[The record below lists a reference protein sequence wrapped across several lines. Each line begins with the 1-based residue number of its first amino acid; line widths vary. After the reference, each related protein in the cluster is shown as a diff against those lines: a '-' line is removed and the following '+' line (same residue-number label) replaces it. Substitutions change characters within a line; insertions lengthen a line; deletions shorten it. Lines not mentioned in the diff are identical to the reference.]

1 VYVGEEDNMP
11 VNVKQLNSL
20 ALAYIGDAVYE
31 VHVRNFLIES
41 GQVRPN
47 ELHQEAVSYVEATS
61 QAAVVHNWLDKDL
74 LTEEEQVIIRRGRN
88 AKSNSTP
95 KNMPVQAYRYATA
108 FEALIGYHYLSQN
121 NDRLYELFHQAI
133 NFIQKGKKDKEGTK
147 SWMKR

>member
-1 VYVGEEDNMP
+1 MFVGDEDNMV

-47 ELHQEAVSYVEATS
+47 ALHQEAVSFVEATS
-61 QAAVVHNWLDKDL
+61 QAAVVHTWLDNSL
-74 LTEEEQVIIRRGRN
+74 LTEEEKVIVRRGRN
-88 AKSNSTP
+88 AKPNSTP

-108 FEALIGYHYLSQN
+108 FEALIGYHYLSKN
-121 NDRLYELFHQAI
+121 NDRLHELLHQAI
-133 NFIQKGKKDKEGTK
+133 NFILEGKKDKEGTR
-147 SWMKR
+147 S